1 MEREQDFDNEIE
13 IDLKDL
19 FLEIIS
25 YWQWIILV
33 TIATGAVAFAI
44 SRFMITPMYESTSEL
59 YVLSKST
66 SITSLADIQTG
77 TSLTNDYIVV
87 VKGRPVLDQVIENL
101 NLNES
106 YKTLGGRVTLDN
118 PSNSRVL
125 NITVTDPNPQM
136 AKTIAD
142 EIAKV
147 ASAYIAEKMKQD
159 PPTIIQS
166 GYDDGGAVSPNIGK
180 NTVIGAFAGAFL
192 SIAVIVVS
200 YLFNDTII
208 DTEDVE
214 KKLGMNVLGTLPL
227 DESEDDGEQGK
238 GRKHGRGSHRKKR
251 KKEIGF
257 SIRKPVSGDGQME
270 LVKFGKLKE
279 QSYTMKESLRA
290 LKTNIQFCGDDIRTL
305 LVTSSVPNE
314 GKSTVAL
321 DLARSLTESGNRVLF
336 IDTDMRKSVLAGR
349 LRATAASGGEIC
361 GLSHYLSGQRRLE
374 EVMYGTEIPGLFMI
388 FAGPSVPNPTEILEK
403 KYFQELL
410 NFGKEH
416 FNYIIIDCAP
426 IGAAIDAAVVAK
438 YCDGAIIVI
447 GQGMA
452 SARMIQ
458 SVKKQLEA
466 SGVRILGAVLNKVN
480 NKKNSHVSGYYGNY
494 YGSYYGRSDKA

>member
-125 NITVTDPNPQM
+125 NITVTDPDPQM

-147 ASAYIAEKMKQD
+147 ASAY
-159 PPTIIQS
+159 
-166 GYDDGGAVSPNIGK
+166 NIGK

-251 KKEIGF
+251 KK
-257 SIRKPVSGDGQME
+257 
-270 LVKFGKLKE
+270 
-279 QSYTMKESLRA
+279 
-290 LKTNIQFCGDDIRTL
+290 
-305 LVTSSVPNE
+305 
-314 GKSTVAL
+314 KS
-321 DLARSLTESGNRVLF
+321 
-336 IDTDMRKSVLAGR
+336 
-349 LRATAASGGEIC
+349 
-361 GLSHYLSGQRRLE
+361 
-374 EVMYGTEIPGLFMI
+374 
-388 FAGPSVPNPTEILEK
+388 
-403 KYFQELL
+403 
-410 NFGKEH
+410 
-416 FNYIIIDCAP
+416 
-426 IGAAIDAAVVAK
+426 
-438 YCDGAIIVI
+438 
-447 GQGMA
+447 A
-452 SARMIQ
+452 SA
-458 SVKKQLEA
+458 
-466 SGVRILGAVLNKVN
+466 
-480 NKKNSHVSGYYGNY
+480 
-494 YGSYYGRSDKA
+494 

>member
-13 IDLKDL
+13 IDLKAL

-77 TSLTNDYIVV
+77 TSPTNDYIVV
-87 VKGRPVLDQVIENL
+87 VKGRPVLDRVIENL

-106 YKTLGGRVTLDN
+106 YKTLGSRVTLDN

-125 NITVTDPNPQM
+125 NITVTDPDPQM

-227 DESEDDGEQGK
+227 DEAEDDGEHGN

-251 KKEIGF
+251 KRNRLQHKEACI
-257 SIRKPVSGDGQME
+257 GDGQME

-321 DLARSLTESGNRVLF
+321 DLARSLTES
-336 IDTDMRKSVLAGR
+336 RK
-349 LRATAASGGEIC
+349 
-361 GLSHYLSGQRRLE
+361 
-374 EVMYGTEIPGLFMI
+374 
-388 FAGPSVPNPTEILEK
+388 
-403 KYFQELL
+403 
-410 NFGKEH
+410 
-416 FNYIIIDCAP
+416 
-426 IGAAIDAAVVAK
+426 
-438 YCDGAIIVI
+438 
-447 GQGMA
+447 
-452 SARMIQ
+452 
-458 SVKKQLEA
+458 
-466 SGVRILGAVLNKVN
+466 
-480 NKKNSHVSGYYGNY
+480 
-494 YGSYYGRSDKA
+494 